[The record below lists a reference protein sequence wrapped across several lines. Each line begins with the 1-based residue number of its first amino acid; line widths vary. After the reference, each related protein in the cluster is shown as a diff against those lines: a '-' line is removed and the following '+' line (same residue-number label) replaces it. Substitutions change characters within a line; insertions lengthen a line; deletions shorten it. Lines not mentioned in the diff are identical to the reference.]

1 MMLEG
6 ANYMNVKHHPHP
18 ILAKRQGIQFVKDS
32 KNIKSS
38 DIITS
43 VLAIM
48 NLRGK
53 YWQSITQDINVNHAK
68 NPCEFCR
75 GNILLPYISPVILL
89 SSNHVAKY
97 RPTKVFLVNSN
108 AISRREI
115 DQQGHHLRLRRN
127 LET

>member
-6 ANYMNVKHHPHP
+6 GNYISVKHHPHP
-18 ILAKRQGIQFVKDS
+18 TLVKRQGIQFVTDS

-43 VLAIM
+43 VLTIM

-68 NPCEFCR
+68 TRTSFAV
-75 GNILLPYISPVILL
+75 VI
-89 SSNHVAKY
+89 
-97 RPTKVFLVNSN
+97 F
-108 AISRREI
+108 
-115 DQQGHHLRLRRN
+115 
-127 LET
+127 